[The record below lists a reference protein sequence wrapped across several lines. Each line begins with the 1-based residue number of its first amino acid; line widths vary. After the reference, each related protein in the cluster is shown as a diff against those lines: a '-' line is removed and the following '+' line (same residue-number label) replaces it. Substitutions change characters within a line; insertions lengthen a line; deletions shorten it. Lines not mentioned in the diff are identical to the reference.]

1 MFKQFIDKVEGAD
14 TFMITS
20 FIIFMAFFVAV
31 SLYLFV
37 MDKNYLTKMQNLP
50 LEDNQDD
57 YKDVISI

>member
-20 FIIFMAFFVAV
+20 FIIFMAFFVVV